1 MRPTIKASL
10 YAKMPPMPRLLIVKT
25 TSLGDVIHNLPVIHD
40 IRHAIPDIAIDW
52 VVEESFADIPRLH
65 AGVANVYTV
74 AMRRWR
80 KHLFSAKT
88 WQEISSLK
96 QQIRSQQ
103 YDYVLDTQGLLKS
116 ALIARYGN
124 ALRHGYDRQSARE
137 PIASC
142 FYDVRHQVSK
152 DQHAVARIRQLA
164 AQSLDYTMPDSPP
177 DYGVS
182 ASTQNAAPELPS
194 HFIVGLHG
202 TSRDS
207 KLWPVEQW
215 IALGEH
221 LSSQRLSLVLPWG
234 SQAEYERATYIASHT
249 SHTIVLPKI
258 SLQALASVIS
268 NAKAAI
274 GVDTGLMHL
283 AVALKKPSIAIYTD
297 TDPKLTGIYPGADT
311 IAINLGG
318 KNQITTVATVV
329 DCLNKH
335 RIV

>member
-1 MRPTIKASL
+1 
-10 YAKMPPMPRLLIVKT
+10 MPRLLIVKT
-25 TSLGDVIHNLPVIHD
+25 TSLGDVIHNLPVIND
-40 IRHAIPDIAIDW
+40 IRAAMPNINIDW

-65 AGVANVYTV
+65 PGVDNVITV

-80 KHLFSAKT
+80 KHLFSGNT
-88 WQEISSLK
+88 WREISTLK
-96 QQIRSQQ
+96 RQIQSQA

-116 ALIARYGN
+116 ALVTCCAN
-124 ALRHGYDRQSARE
+124 APKHGYHNQSARE
-137 PIASC
+137 PLASY
-142 FYDVRHQVSK
+142 FYDHRHTVAK

-164 AQSLDYTMPDSPP
+164 AQALGYAAPSSPP
-177 DYGVS
+177 DYGIEANVH
-182 ASTQNAAPELPS
+182 ALDMELPPRYV
-194 HFIVGLHG
+194 VGLHG

-215 IALGEH
+215 VELGHH
-221 LSSQRLSLVLPWG
+221 LSQQSLSLVLPWG
-234 SQAEYERATYIASHT
+234 SQAEHERAIHISSHT
-249 SHTIVLPKI
+249 PQTVVLPKLG
-258 SLQALASVIS
+258 LQALAGVI
-268 NAKAAI
+268 AGAQAAI

-311 IAINLGG
+311 VAINLGG
-318 KNQITTVATVV
+318 KNQITAVAAVI

>member
-1 MRPTIKASL
+1 
-10 YAKMPPMPRLLIVKT
+10 MPRLLIVKT
-25 TSLGDVIHNLPVIHD
+25 TSLGDVIHNLPVIND
-40 IRHAIPDIAIDW
+40 IRTAMPDIAIDW

-65 AGVANVYTV
+65 AEVANVYTV
-74 AMRRWR
+74 AVRRWR
-80 KHLFSAKT
+80 KHLLTRKT

-116 ALIARYGN
+116 ALIAHCSN
-124 ALRHGYDRQSARE
+124 APHHGYDRQSARE

-152 DQHAVARIRQLA
+152 NQHAVTRIRQLGA
-164 AQSLDYTMPDSPP
+164 KALGYPMPDSPP
-177 DYGVS
+177 YNGISVGIS
-182 ASTQNAAPELPS
+182 NTIPELPTQYVVS
-194 HFIVGLHG
+194 LHG

-207 KLWPVEQW
+207 KLWPIQCW
-215 IALGEH
+215 IELGQH
-221 LSSQRLSLVLPWG
+221 LSNKGLSLVLPWG
-234 SQAEYERATYIASHT
+234 SQAEYERASFIAGHT
-249 SHTIVLPKI
+249 SQTVVLPKLA
-258 SLQALASVIS
+258 LQALASVIS
-268 NAKAAI
+268 NSVAAI

-311 IAINLGG
+311 VAINLGG
-318 KNQITTVATVV
+318 KNQITTVAAVI